1 MFNIPPV
8 TTSENDALLKEPL
21 KNPNPKKHS
30 MKNHPRFCIA
40 FTCAGMLAAGL
51 PGLQAQQPAVQP
63 AANPQPVTPPPLLP
77 PSDTKGPPPSEFAGK
92 IITDTSP
99 LPNNGQ
105 LQMSY
110 ASVVDKILP
119 SVVTIYSSTP
129 IKTPDVEQI
138 PPQLRP
144 FFYRFFGAPGGSDP
158 FGGGMNEDDE
168 PPPNPR
174 RRGQPQRPQPQPPA
188 DDDAHQERGV
198 GSGMIIT
205 NDGYIITN
213 NHVVA
218 EAKKI
223 EVSVDINGATKT
235 YKATVIGTDPLTD
248 VALIKIDATGLT
260 PATLGD
266 SSKLRVGD
274 VVLAAGAPMELSR
287 SVTQGIVSALGRS
300 NEGIVGKGNGRGGR
314 VQGYEDFIQTD
325 ASINPGNSG
334 GPLVDGMGR
343 VIGISTAILSR
354 TGMNAGIG
362 FAIPINMALH
372 IVEDL
377 LDDGAVQRG
386 FLGVQ
391 ITDLDGALAERL
403 GFKEQGGAVVMMVGA
418 GSPAEK
424 AGIQLEDVI
433 VAINGQRV
441 DSSSRLRLIVSGT
454 KPGSQIPI
462 DVMRGGKRMTVN
474 AVLEALPEEALS
486 ELGSGQ
492 RGIPRQ
498 GAGAAQGQDNI
509 GELVSGV
516 TVQTLTPALRERHD
530 IPGNVNGVIVTKV
543 DADSRAAAMGVEEND
558 VISHVNRKPVANAAE
573 ARTLAKGSDKTV
585 LLRVWRKGDTMLLMI
600 GNN

>member
-1 MFNIPPV
+1 M
-8 TTSENDALLKEPL
+8 
-21 KNPNPKKHS
+21 HS
-30 MKNHPRFCIA
+30 PGAAEKSQPHRTLMKTQPRLCIA
-40 FTCAGMLAAGL
+40 FTCAGILAAGL
-51 PGLQAQQPAVQP
+51 PCLQAQQPAPLPP
-63 AANPQPVTPPPLLP
+63 AAPQQPGTPPTLLAP
-77 PSDTKGPPPSEFAGK
+77 ADKKPAAPSDFVTKILK
-92 IITDTSP
+92 DTSP

-110 ASVVDKILP
+110 ATVVEKILP

-129 IKTPDVEQI
+129 IKAPGVDQI

-144 FFYRFFGAPGGSDP
+144 FFYRFFGAPGGQDP

-174 RRGQPQRPQPQPPA
+174 RRGGPQQRPQQPVPE
-188 DDDAHQERGV
+188 DDSHQERGV

-205 NDGYIITN
+205 SDGYIITN

-223 EVSVDINGATKT
+223 EVAVDDNGSTRT
-235 YKATVIGTDPLTD
+235 YKAEVIGTDPLTD
-248 VALIKIDATGLT
+248 VALIKIDATGLK

-274 VVLAAGAPMELSR
+274 IVLAAGAPMELSR

-300 NEGIVGKGNGRGGR
+300 NEGIVKGSGRGGR
-314 VQGYEDFIQTD
+314 GVQGYEDFIQTD

-334 GPLVDGMGR
+334 GPLVDAMGR
-343 VIGISTAILSR
+343 VVGISTAILSR

-391 ITDLDGALAERL
+391 ITDIDSALAERL
-403 GFKEQGGAVVMMVGA
+403 GLNEHGGAVVMMVGA

-433 VAINGQRV
+433 VAINNQRV

-462 DVMRGGKRMTVN
+462 DLMRAGKRITVN
-474 AVLEALPEEALS
+474 ATLEALPEEALS
-486 ELGSGQ
+486 ELSGGQ
-492 RGIPRQ
+492 RGIPRP
-498 GAGAAQGQDNI
+498 GAGGQSKDNI

-530 IPGNVNGVIVTKV
+530 IPAAISGVIVTKL

-558 VISHVNRKPVANAAE
+558 VISHVNRKPVNNAAE

-600 GNN
+600 PNN

>member
-1 MFNIPPV
+1 
-8 TTSENDALLKEPL
+8 
-21 KNPNPKKHS
+21 
-30 MKNHPRFCIA
+30 MKTQPRFSIA
-40 FTCAGMLAAGL
+40 FTCVGMLAAGL
-51 PGLQAQQPAVQP
+51 PCLQAQQPVS
-63 AANPQPVTPPPLLP
+63 PPPLP
-77 PSDTKGPPPSEFAGK
+77 PAADAKPSAPPAPSDFDAK
-92 IITDTSP
+92 ILKDLSP
-99 LPNNGQ
+99 LPNGGQ
-105 LQMSY
+105 LQLSY
-110 ASVVDKILP
+110 ANVVDKILP
-119 SVVTIYSSTP
+119 SVVTITSSTP
-129 IKTPDVEQI
+129 IKAPGVDQI

-144 FFYRFFGAPGGSDP
+144 FFYRFFGGPGGPGLPDG
-158 FGGGMNEDDE
+158 FGGMNEDDE
-168 PPPNPR
+168 PAVPNPR
-174 RRGQPQRPQPQPPA
+174 RRGQQQPRQQQP
-188 DDDAHQERGV
+188 DDDAHQEHGI

-205 NDGYIITN
+205 TDGYIITN

-218 EAKKI
+218 DAKKI
-223 EVSVDINGATKT
+223 EVEVDNNGTTKT
-235 YKATVIGTDPLTD
+235 YQAEVIGTDPLTD
-248 VALIKIDATGLT
+248 VALIKIDATGLK

-274 VVLAAGAPMELSR
+274 IVLAAGAPMELSR
-287 SVTQGIVSALGRS
+287 SVSQGIVSALGRS
-300 NEGIVGKGNGRGGR
+300 NAGIVGKGNGHGGR

-343 VIGISTAILSR
+343 VIGINTAILSR

-391 ITDLDGALAERL
+391 ITDLDGAMAERL

-433 VAINGQRV
+433 VAINNQKV

-462 DVMRGGKRMTVN
+462 DIIRGGKRMTVN
-474 AVLEALPEEALS
+474 ATLEALPEEALS
-486 ELGSGQ
+486 EIGGGQ
-492 RGIPRQ
+492 RLVPRP
-498 GAGAAQGQDNI
+498 GAGGAAKDNV
-509 GELVSGV
+509 GELVTGV

-530 IPGNVNGVIVTKV
+530 IPAGVSGVMVTKV
-543 DADSRAAAMGVEEND
+543 EADSRAASMGLEEND

>member
-1 MFNIPPV
+1 
-8 TTSENDALLKEPL
+8 
-21 KNPNPKKHS
+21 
-30 MKNHPRFCIA
+30 MKTQPRLCIA
-40 FTCAGMLAAGL
+40 LTCAGMLTA
-51 PGLQAQQPAVQP
+51 GLQAQQPGALPP
-63 AANPQPVTPPPLLP
+63 ATTQQVTPPPLLP
-77 PSDTKGPPPSEFAGK
+77 PSDTKGPPSSQFAGK
-92 IITDTSP
+92 ILTDTSP

-110 ASVVDKILP
+110 ANVVDKILP

-129 IKTPDVEQI
+129 IKTPGVDQI

-144 FFYRFFGAPGGSDP
+144 FFYRFFGAPGGQDG
-158 FGGGMNEDDE
+158 FGGMNEDDE
-168 PPPNPR
+168 PAPNPR
-174 RRGQPQRPQPQPPA
+174 RRGGPQPQRPQQPQE
-188 DDDAHQERGV
+188 DESQQERGV

-205 NDGYIITN
+205 PDGYIMTN

-223 EVSVDINGATKT
+223 EVAVDDNGTTRT
-235 YKATVIGTDPLTD
+235 YKAEVIGTDPLTD
-248 VALIKIDATGLT
+248 VALIKIDATGLK

-274 VVLAAGAPMELSR
+274 IVLAAGAPMELSR

-300 NEGIVGKGNGRGGR
+300 NEGIVKGRGGM
-314 VQGYEDFIQTD
+314 VKGYEDFIQTD

-424 AGIQLEDVI
+424 AGIQLEDII
-433 VAINGQRV
+433 VAINGQKV
-441 DSSSRLRLIVSGT
+441 DNSSRLRLIVSGT

-462 DVMRGGKRMTVN
+462 DIMRGGKRMTMN
-474 AVLEALPEEALS
+474 ATLEALPEEALS
-486 ELGSGQ
+486 EINGGQ
-492 RGIPRQ
+492 RAIPRP
-498 GAGAAQGQDNI
+498 GAAGPAKDHV

-530 IPGNVNGVIVTKV
+530 IPGGVSGVIVTKV
-543 DADSRAAAMGVEEND
+543 DTDSGAAARGLEEND
-558 VISHVNRKPVANAAE
+558 VITHVNRKSVANAAE
-573 ARTLAKGSDKTV
+573 ARTLAKNSDKTAM
-585 LLRVWRKGDTMLLMI
+585 LRVWSKGDTKLLMI
-600 GNN
+600 PNN

>member
-1 MFNIPPV
+1 
-8 TTSENDALLKEPL
+8 
-21 KNPNPKKHS
+21 
-30 MKNHPRFCIA
+30 MKTQPRLCIA
-40 FTCAGMLAAGL
+40 FTCAGMLASGL
-51 PGLQAQQPAVQP
+51 PSLQAQQPGALPP
-63 AANPQPVTPPPLLP
+63 AAPEQPLTPPPLLP
-77 PSDTKGPPPSEFAGK
+77 PAGSKTPPPSDFIAK
-92 IITDTSP
+92 LLTDTSP

-105 LQMSY
+105 MQMSY
-110 ASVVDKILP
+110 ANVVERILP
-119 SVVTIYSSTP
+119 SVVTIHSSTP
-129 IKTPDVEQI
+129 IKAPSADQI

-144 FFYRFFGAPGGSDP
+144 FFYRFFGAPGGGGQDP
-158 FGGGMNEDDE
+158 FGGMNEDDE
-168 PPPNPR
+168 PPQQNPR
-174 RRGQPQRPQPQPPA
+174 RRGGGGGGQQQRPQQQQP
-188 DDDAHQERGV
+188 DDEAHQSQGV

-205 NDGYIITN
+205 PDGYIITN

-218 EAKKI
+218 DAKKI
-223 EVSVDINGATKT
+223 DVDVDDNGSTRT
-235 YKATVIGTDPLTD
+235 YRAQIIGTDPLTD
-248 VALIKIDATGLT
+248 VALIKIDATGLK

-274 VVLAAGAPMELSR
+274 IVLAAGAPMELSR

-300 NEGIVGKGNGRGGR
+300 NEGIVKGSGRGGR
-314 VQGYEDFIQTD
+314 GVQGYEDFIQTD

-391 ITDLDGALAERL
+391 ITDIDSALTERL
-403 GFKEQGGAVVMMVGA
+403 GLKEQGGAVVMMVGA

-433 VAINGQRV
+433 VAINHQRV

-462 DVMRGGKRMTVN
+462 DLMRGGKRLTVN
-474 AVLEALPEEALS
+474 ATLEALPEEALS
-486 ELGSGQ
+486 EISGGQ

-498 GAGAAQGQDNI
+498 GPGAQSKDNV

-516 TVQTLTPALRERHD
+516 TVQTLTQALRERHD
-530 IPGNVNGVIVTKV
+530 IPNNVSGVIVTKL
-543 DADSRAAAMGVEEND
+543 DADSRAAAMGVQESD

-585 LLRVWRKGDTMLLMI
+585 LLRVWSKGDTKLLMI
-600 GNN
+600 PNN

>member
-1 MFNIPPV
+1 MPPA
-8 TTSENDALLKEPL
+8 DA
-21 KNPNPKKHS
+21 
-30 MKNHPRFCIA
+30 
-40 FTCAGMLAAGL
+40 
-51 PGLQAQQPAVQP
+51 
-63 AANPQPVTPPPLLP
+63 
-77 PSDTKGPPPSEFAGK
+77 KGPLTAEFNAK
-92 IITDTSP
+92 IQRDSTT

-110 ASVVDKILP
+110 ASVVEKILP
-119 SVVTIYSSTP
+119 SVVTIHSSAP
-129 IKTPDVEQI
+129 IKAPDVDQI

-144 FFYRFFGAPGGSDP
+144 FFYRFFGAPGGQDGQGQDP
-158 FGGGMNEDDE
+158 FGGMNEDEE
-168 PPPNPR
+168 PAPAPR
-174 RRGQPQRPQPQPPA
+174 RRGQQQPPQRQPQPPA
-188 DDDAHQERGV
+188 DDESHQSEGV
-198 GSGMIIT
+198 GSGMIIST
-205 NDGYIITN
+205 DGYIITN

-218 EAKKI
+218 DAKKI
-223 EVSVDINGATKT
+223 LVDVDANGSTKT
-235 YKATVIGTDPLTD
+235 YRATVVGTDPLTD
-248 VALIKIDATGLT
+248 VALIKIDATGLI

-274 VVLAAGAPMELSR
+274 IVLAAGAPMELSR
-287 SVTQGIVSALGRS
+287 SVSLGIVSALGRS

-334 GPLVDGMGR
+334 GPLVDAMGR

-377 LDDGAVQRG
+377 LDDGTVQRG

-391 ITDLDGALAERL
+391 ITDLDGALADRL

-424 AGIQLEDVI
+424 AGIQLEDII
-433 VAINGQRV
+433 VAINSQRV

-462 DVMRGGKRMTVN
+462 DVMRGGKRFTMN
-474 AVLEALPEEALS
+474 ATLEALPEEALS
-486 ELGSGQ
+486 ELSGGQ
-492 RGIPRQ
+492 RGIPRSGP
-498 GAGAAQGQDNI
+498 GAGGAAQDNVS
-509 GELVSGV
+509 ELVSGV
-516 TVQTLTPALRERHD
+516 TVQTLSQALRERHD
-530 IPGNVNGVIVTKV
+530 IPNNVNGVIVTKV
-543 DADSRAAAMGVEEND
+543 DADSRAAAMGVEESD
-558 VISHVNRKPVANAAE
+558 VISHVNRKPVANAGE

>member
-1 MFNIPPV
+1 MKAPPRL
-8 TTSENDALLKEPL
+8 S
-21 KNPNPKKHS
+21 
-30 MKNHPRFCIA
+30 IA
-40 FTCAGMLAAGL
+40 FTCAGVLAAGL
-51 PGLQAQQPAVQP
+51 PCLQAQQPGALPP
-63 AANPQPVTPPPLLP
+63 AAPQAAAAPQQPVTPPPLLP
-77 PSDTKGPPPSEFAGK
+77 PANTKAPPPSEFAGK
-92 IITDTSP
+92 ILKDLSP
-99 LPNNGQ
+99 LPNGGQ
-105 LQMSY
+105 MQMSY
-110 ASVVDKILP
+110 ANVVDKILP
-119 SVVTIYSSTP
+119 SVVTIHSSTP
-129 IKTPDVEQI
+129 IKSPGVDQI

-144 FFYRFFGAPGGSDP
+144 FFYRFFGAPDG
-158 FGGGMNEDDE
+158 FGGMNEDDE
-168 PPPNPR
+168 PPPTPR
-174 RRGQPQRPQPQPPA
+174 RRGQPQQPQRPQPPP
-188 DDDAHQERGV
+188 DDDSHQAQGV

-205 NDGYIITN
+205 TDGYIITN

-218 EAKKI
+218 DAKKI
-223 EVSVDINGATKT
+223 EVDVDDNGATKS
-235 YKATVIGTDPLTD
+235 YKAEVIGTDPLTD
-248 VALIKIDATGLT
+248 VALIKIDATGLK

-274 VVLAAGAPMELSR
+274 IVLAAGAPMELSR

-343 VIGISTAILSR
+343 VVGISTAILSR

-391 ITDLDGALAERL
+391 IADIDNNLAERL
-403 GFKEQGGAVVMMVGA
+403 GLKEHGGAVVMMVGA

-462 DVMRGGKRMTVN
+462 DVMRGGKRLTVN
-474 AVLEALPEEALS
+474 ATLEALPEEALS
-486 ELGSGQ
+486 EMSGGQ
-492 RGIPRQ
+492 RGIPRPGSGTQ
-498 GAGAAQGQDNI
+498 SKENVS
-509 GELVSGV
+509 ELVSGV

-530 IPGNVNGVIVTKV
+530 IPAAVSGVIVTKL

-573 ARTLAKGSDKTV
+573 ARTLAKASDKTV

-600 GNN
+600 PNN

>member
-1 MFNIPPV
+1 
-8 TTSENDALLKEPL
+8 
-21 KNPNPKKHS
+21 
-30 MKNHPRFCIA
+30 MKTQPRFRIA
-40 FTCAGMLAAGL
+40 ITCAGMLAAVV
-51 PGLQAQQPAVQP
+51 PSIQAQV
-63 AANPQPVTPPPLLP
+63 PLLP
-77 PSDTKGPPPSEFAGK
+77 PADPKAPGAPSAPGSATAPADFAAK
-92 IITDTSP
+92 IVKDASP
-99 LPNNGQ
+99 LPNNGLLQ
-105 LQMSY
+105 LSY
-110 ASVVDKILP
+110 ANVVEKILP
-119 SVVTIYSSTP
+119 SVVTITSSTP
-129 IKTPDVEQI
+129 IKTPEVDQI

-144 FFYRFFGAPGGSDP
+144 FFYRFFGAPGGGSDP
-158 FGGGMNEDDE
+158 FGGMNEDDE

-174 RRGQPQRPQPQPPA
+174 RRGQQPPRQQQPPPE
-188 DDDAHQERGV
+188 DESHQEKGI

-205 NDGYIITN
+205 ADGYIITN

-218 EAKKI
+218 DAKKI
-223 EVSVDINGATKT
+223 EVEVDNNGTTKT
-235 YKATVIGTDPLTD
+235 YQAKVIGTDPLTD
-248 VALIKIDATGLT
+248 VALIKIEASGLK

-274 VVLAAGAPMELSR
+274 IVLAAGAPMELSR
-287 SVTQGIVSALGRS
+287 SVSQGIVSALGRS

-334 GPLVDGMGR
+334 GPLVDGLGR
-343 VIGISTAILSR
+343 VVGISTAILSR

-424 AGIQLEDVI
+424 AGIQLEDII
-433 VAINGQRV
+433 VSINNQRV

-462 DVMRGGKRMTVN
+462 DVMRGGKRLTMN
-474 AVLEALPEEALS
+474 ATLEALPEEALS
-486 ELGSGQ
+486 EISGS
-492 RGIPRQ
+492 RLTPRP
-498 GAGAAQGQDNI
+498 GAGGPAKESI

-516 TVQTLTPALRERHD
+516 TIQTLTPALRERHD
-530 IPGNVNGVIVTKV
+530 IPNGVNGVIVTKV

-558 VISHVNRKPVANAAE
+558 VISHVNRKPVANVAE

>member
-1 MFNIPPV
+1 
-8 TTSENDALLKEPL
+8 
-21 KNPNPKKHS
+21 
-30 MKNHPRFCIA
+30 MKTQPRFSIA

-51 PGLQAQQPAVQP
+51 PCLQAQQPAS
-63 AANPQPVTPPPLLP
+63 PPPLP
-77 PSDTKGPPPSEFAGK
+77 PAADAATPTPAPAPAPSDFNAK
-92 IITDTSP
+92 ILKDLSP
-99 LPNNGQ
+99 LPNGGQ
-105 LQMSY
+105 LQLSY
-110 ASVVDKILP
+110 ANVVDKILP
-119 SVVTIYSSTP
+119 SVVTITSSTP
-129 IKTPDVEQI
+129 IKAPGVDQI

-144 FFYRFFGAPGGSDP
+144 FFYRFFGGPGGPDG
-158 FGGGMNEDDE
+158 FGGMNEDDE
-168 PPPNPR
+168 PVVPNPR
-174 RRGQPQRPQPQPPA
+174 RRGGQQPPRQQQQP
-188 DDDAHQERGV
+188 DDDAHQEQGI

-205 NDGYIITN
+205 SDGYIITN

-218 EAKKI
+218 DAKKI
-223 EVSVDINGATKT
+223 EVEVDNNGSTKT
-235 YKATVIGTDPLTD
+235 YRAEVIGTDPLTD
-248 VALIKIDATGLT
+248 VALIKIDATGLK

-274 VVLAAGAPMELSR
+274 IVLAAGAPMELSR
-287 SVTQGIVSALGRS
+287 SVSQGIVSALGRS
-300 NEGIVGKGNGRGGR
+300 NAGIVSKGNGHGGR

-343 VIGISTAILSR
+343 VIGINTAILSR

-391 ITDLDGALAERL
+391 IIDLDAPLAERL

-441 DSSSRLRLIVSGT
+441 DSSSRLRLIVSGA

-462 DVMRGGKRMTVN
+462 DLMRGGKRMTVT
-474 AVLEALPEEALS
+474 ATLEAMPEEALS
-486 ELGSGQ
+486 EIGGRP
-492 RGIPRQ
+492 RGLARP
-498 GAGAAQGQDNI
+498 GAGGAAKDNV
-509 GELVSGV
+509 GELVTGV
-516 TVQTLTPALRERHD
+516 TVQTLSTALRERHD
-530 IPGNVNGVIVTKV
+530 IPAEINGVMVTKV
-543 DADSRAAAMGVEEND
+543 TPDSRAATMGLEEND
-558 VISHVNRKPVANAAE
+558 VITHVNRKPVANATE
-573 ARTLAKGSDKTV
+573 ARTLAKASDKTV